1 MFKSVGS
8 FHLTYSFIRIGEGSG
23 EKEAKRGVTLMAAH
37 SILN

>member
-23 EKEAKRGVTLMAAH
+23 EKEAKRGVTLLPEG
-37 SILN
+37 SLLR